1 MPAGNHMFKVKNR
14 NSRTKCE
21 ICSKLTIKTPELR
34 NWHRSGVFIVNFE
47 HISHIVLV
55 SLFLTLS
62 RWIPTRIAFLMNWI
76 QRIKLFWI
84 FWNIYLFQQILMTS
98 SKSILDIVFV
108 LLQKKNLN
116 RNRLFSFIPKIWIYF
131 IKFIIQDRAAHLAFG
146 FHLSFSISF
155 GIIIN
160 PLFSGDQCHMKLI
173 IKISNSNLNNLWN
186 NSKTCT
192 DIKRKTLKLKRLR
205 NYKQFVN
212 LSCPD
217 PDERKKLT

>member
-1 MPAGNHMFKVKNR
+1 
-14 NSRTKCE
+14 
-21 ICSKLTIKTPELR
+21 
-34 NWHRSGVFIVNFE
+34 
-47 HISHIVLV
+47 
-55 SLFLTLS
+55 
-62 RWIPTRIAFLMNWI
+62 MNWI
-76 QRIKLFWI
+76 QRVKLFWI

-98 SKSILDIVFV
+98 SKNILDMVFV
-108 LLQKKNLN
+108 LLLN

-131 IKFIIQDRAAHLAFG
+131 IKFIIQDRVAHLAFG

-173 IKISNSNLNNLWN
+173 IKISNSNLNLWN
-186 NSKTCT
+186 NSKTCS
-192 DIKRKTLKLKRLR
+192 DIERKTLKLKRLR